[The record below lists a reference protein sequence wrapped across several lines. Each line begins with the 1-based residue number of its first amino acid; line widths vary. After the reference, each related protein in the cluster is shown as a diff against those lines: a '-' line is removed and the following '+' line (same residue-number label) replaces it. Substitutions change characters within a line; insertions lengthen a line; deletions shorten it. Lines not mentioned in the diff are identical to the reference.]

1 MTNNT
6 TSKTT
11 GPSILLVEDT
21 PSQAIRFQGCLEGS
35 GCQVQWVERG
45 LDGVAAAH
53 DQSFDLII
61 LDIELPD
68 INGFEVCRQLKS
80 DPAVANIPVIML
92 TTRDKAEDAL
102 AGLGEG
108 AIDYI
113 PKDPFAEIVLL
124 ETLKQMGLLSS

>member
-1 MTNNT
+1 MTDNT
-6 TSKTT
+6 TSKAT

-21 PSQAIRFQGCLEGS
+21 PSQALRFQSCLEGS
-35 GCQVQWVERG
+35 GCRVKWVERG
-45 LDGVAAAH
+45 LEGVSAAH
-53 DQSFDLII
+53 DQSFDLVI

-80 DPAVANIPVIML
+80 DPAVADIPVIML

-102 AGLGEG
+102 VGLGEG